1 MLIPIIRS
9 FNMSTDIIC
18 KAVPA
23 DRSIWENTQ
32 SRVSMIRC
40 SDEESIN
47 TIRSNKM
54 PTHVPLNILKKEFLG
69 SRIEEIKELMKD
81 GTITSILLLGMII
94 KAVFILLEVKRL
106 LIGHI
111 FRPLK
116 VHWMHLWPY
125 YL

>member
-18 KAVPA
+18 KVVPA

-54 PTHVPLNILKKEFLG
+54 PTHVPLSILKKEFL
-69 SRIEEIKELMKD
+69 SSQIKILKILTKD
-81 GTITSILLLGMII
+81 GIILSILLLGMII
-94 KAVFILLEVKRL
+94 KAVSILLEVKRL
-106 LIGHI
+106 LIEHI